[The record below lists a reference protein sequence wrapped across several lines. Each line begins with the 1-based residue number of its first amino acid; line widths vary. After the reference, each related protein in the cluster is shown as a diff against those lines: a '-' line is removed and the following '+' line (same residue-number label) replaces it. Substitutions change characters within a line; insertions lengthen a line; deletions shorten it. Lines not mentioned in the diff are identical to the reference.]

1 MVLRALQFWDHLGMK
16 APGFTLIELLTAMA
30 IIGILAAIG
39 IVSFRSTSRTLTFS
53 GYVNEI
59 ALSVQQATSRANSTN
74 RLYVILYDTAGVR
87 WGPAQST
94 LTPDACETGT
104 TPTLASTDT
113 TITKPTDVTQTAT
126 GFLCVSAPGLVTRLN
141 TLQTCP
147 YNGTTVPCLQ
157 ASRSGTQRAIL
168 ISASGQAVVQ

>member
-1 MVLRALQFWDHLGMK
+1 M
-16 APGFTLIELLTAMA
+16 
-30 IIGILAAIG
+30 
-39 IVSFRSTSRTLTFS
+39 
-53 GYVNEI
+53 
-59 ALSVQQATSRANSTN
+59 
-74 RLYVILYDTAGVR
+74 
-87 WGPAQST
+87 
-94 LTPDACETGT
+94 
-104 TPTLASTDT
+104 
-113 TITKPTDVTQTAT
+113 TQTAT

>member
-1 MVLRALQFWDHLGMK
+1 MK
-16 APGFTLIELLTAMA
+16 ASGFTLIELLLAIA

-39 IVSFRSTSRTLTFS
+39 VASLRGASRTQTFS

-74 RLYVILYDTAGVR
+74 RLYVILYDTTGVR
-87 WGPAQST
+87 WGPAQAT
-94 LTPDACETGT
+94 LTADACETGG

-113 TITKPTDVTQTAT
+113 TITKPADVTQTAT

-141 TLQTCP
+141 TLQTCS
-147 YNGTTVPCLQ
+147 YGGTSVPCLQ
-157 ASRSGTQRAIL
+157 ASRGTTQRAIL
-168 ISASGQAVVQ
+168 ISASGQAIIQ